1 MVYNSWHPEVF
12 LTHEQWD
19 IVEERMKTSRVER
32 KGMTKKKNKNKT
44 EWEKK
49 NRILIVKIGF

>member
-32 KGMTKKKNKNKT
+32 KGMTKKK
-44 EWEKK
+44 EKQNWMREE
-49 NRILIVKIGF
+49 NRILIVLR